1 MVDAAGV
8 ELFRVSKKMPQV
20 WIERFVNDFGAIAMP
35 KTMMIASLVVAEFHV
50 PWGTAVIRCE
60 EEKWKVKFAKTK

>member
-1 MVDAAGV
+1 
-8 ELFRVSKKMPQV
+8 MPQV